1 MSEVQQCNRMRKT
14 VSASVSSAGSVKIL
28 DANSARI
35 GFRIWNNSS
44 NSRCEVCAVLNQRC
58 SSRHLQLIQ
67 SSALWYTRGTSM
79 RYGILAQVRLL
90 AGNICGRE
98 VNGRVKD
105 FP

>member
-44 NSRCEVCAVLNQRC
+44 NSGYLAYGDAA
-58 SSRHLQLIQ
+58 
-67 SSALWYTRGTSM
+67 SSAQPTVLVATFATHSELGPVVYTGDIYAIRNSGSGTFTCWEYL
-79 RYGILAQVRLL
+79 RT
-90 AGNICGRE
+90 
-98 VNGRVKD
+98 
-105 FP
+105 